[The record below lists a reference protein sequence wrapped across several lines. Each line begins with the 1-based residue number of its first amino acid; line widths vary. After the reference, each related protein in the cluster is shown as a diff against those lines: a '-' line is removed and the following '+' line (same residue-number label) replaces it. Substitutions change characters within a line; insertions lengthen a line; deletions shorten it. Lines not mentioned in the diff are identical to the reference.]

1 MEFLVKSVRP
11 ETLKTATLVLA
22 VGEGR
27 KLGASAK
34 AVDDATGGAISAVL
48 KRGDLAGKV
57 GQTLLLQS
65 LPNLKAE
72 RVLLVGAGKERELG
86 DRQYRKLASAVLSTL
101 KGLAGADAALALG
114 DLAVKGRGAHAKA
127 RLLVETL
134 ADGLYVFDRYKSQ
147 KAEPLK
153 LKKLTLL
160 ADKADSAAV
169 EQGSKEA
176 QAIANGMALTRDLG
190 NLPPNVCHPTFLGEQ
205 AKGLAKE
212 FKGLKVEVLDEKK
225 LRELGMGSFLAVA
238 QGSDQ
243 PPRLIVLQYN
253 GAKKD
258 QAPHVLVGKGIT
270 FDTGGISLKPGLGMD
285 EMKFDMCGAASVFG
299 TFRAVLELQLPIN
312 LVGLLACAENMPSG
326 GATRPGDI
334 VTTMSGQTVEI
345 LNTDAEGRLVLCDA
359 LTYAERFKP
368 QSVIDIAT
376 LTGACIVALGSNTSG
391 LMGNNE
397 ALVRQL
403 LKAGEFADDRA
414 WQLPLFDEYQE
425 QLDSPFADIA
435 NIGGPKAGTITAGCF
450 LSRFAKKYHWAPP
463 GHRRHRLD
471 QRRQGQRRHRPPG
484 SVVDPVPAG
493 TGQVTRVDFYVIP
506 SADPSARLQ
515 VACRLA
521 EKAWRQGMQVYL
533 HCADE
538 AQRSELDGR
547 LWSFR
552 GEAFIPHSLAEE
564 DAEAPVALG
573 LGEPPGNHRDLL
585 INLTLEAPGFVP
597 NFSRVAELVVEEPA
611 IRQAARDK
619 FRFYREQGYPLQDHR
634 LPRI

>member
-11 ETLKTATLVLA
+11 ETLKTATLVIA

-34 AVDDATGGAISAVL
+34 AVDEATGGAIANLL

-57 GQTLLLQS
+57 GQTLLLQD

-72 RVLLVGAGKERELG
+72 RVLLVGAGKERELS
-86 DRQYRKLASAVLSTL
+86 DRAYRKLVSAVLGNL
-101 KGLAGADAALALG
+101 KNLGGADAVLALG
-114 DLAVKGRGAHAKA
+114 DLAVKGRNAHGKA
-127 RLLVETL
+127 RLQVETL
-134 ADGLYVFDRYKSQ
+134 ADGTYVFDRFKSQ
-147 KAEPLK
+147 KAEAPK
-153 LKKLTLL
+153 LKKITLL
-160 ADKADSAAV
+160 ADKADTAAV
-169 EQGSKEA
+169 EQGAREA

-190 NLPPNVCHPTFLGEQ
+190 NLPPNLCHPTFLGEQ
-205 AKGLAKE
+205 AKALGKE

-253 GAKKD
+253 GAKKKD
-258 QAPHVLVGKGIT
+258 EAPHVLVGKGIT

-312 LVGLLACAENMPSG
+312 LVGVMACAENMPSG

-359 LTYAERFKP
+359 LTYVERFKP
-368 QSVIDIAT
+368 QSVVDIAT

-391 LMGNNE
+391 LMGNND
-397 ALVRQL
+397 ALVKQL
-403 LKAGEFADDRA
+403 LKAGEVADDRA

-450 LSRFAKKYHWAPP
+450 LSRFAKKFHWA
-463 GHRRHRLD
+463 HLD
-471 QRRQGQRRHRPPG
+471 IAGTAWISGGKDKGATGR
-484 SVVDPVPAG
+484 PVPLL
-493 TGQVTRVDFYVIP
+493 TQYLLDRV
-506 SADPSARLQ
+506 
-515 VACRLA
+515 
-521 EKAWRQGMQVYL
+521 K
-533 HCADE
+533 
-538 AQRSELDGR
+538 
-547 LWSFR
+547 
-552 GEAFIPHSLAEE
+552 
-564 DAEAPVALG
+564 
-573 LGEPPGNHRDLL
+573 
-585 INLTLEAPGFVP
+585 
-597 NFSRVAELVVEEPA
+597 
-611 IRQAARDK
+611 
-619 FRFYREQGYPLQDHR
+619 
-634 LPRI
+634 